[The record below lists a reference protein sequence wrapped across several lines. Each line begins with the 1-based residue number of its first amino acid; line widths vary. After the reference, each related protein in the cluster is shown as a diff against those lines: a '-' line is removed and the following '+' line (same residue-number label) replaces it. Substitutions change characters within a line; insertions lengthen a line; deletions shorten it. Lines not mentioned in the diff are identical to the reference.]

1 MSNGHGS
8 IFLWMFCAIAFLKVA
23 QRFDSYLASIG
34 LNVAQTGAG
43 LGMELLVATRMITGA
58 GRGFSSAGAAFGGG
72 GLSPVGGM
80 GGGFMAGFMNR
91 FRGNSYVRDAVVQ
104 GGTKMGAGGAVGV
117 VGRAFGGMAARNG
130 ATLTGNSIASVAA
143 RPPNQSGSIA
153 GDIADRSLG
162 NYMPHLNGQRLSG
175 TQISGGRIE
184 TKAIGADGKETTL
197 HLFSAGLYER
207 PDGPSSTVTASDG
220 SRWYQTASGT
230 NAPAFFPTPHFTGD
244 PSEAGRVGAFF
255 PGAEDTLFRTATDSL
270 KPIRRTGTPSG
281 TTAATTKSRKARI
294 LSFVTPQEQIGM
306 PWYLL
311 RPCPSSRRGKM
322 PQYTI
327 SRNSII
333 SCPDMR
339 RGSGTMFYDATQYGV
354 PRGDYGTYED
364 INGHQWYSVHGDAAI
379 EHRPIY
385 ENGKPVIEDGK
396 IKTTT
401 VDTVRYRNA
410 PTRFSSPKPRSGGSS
425 HPPRRK

>member
-1 MSNGHGS
+1 
-8 IFLWMFCAIAFLKVA
+8 
-23 QRFDSYLASIG
+23 
-34 LNVAQTGAG
+34 
-43 LGMELLVATRMITGA
+43 
-58 GRGFSSAGAAFGGG
+58 
-72 GLSPVGGM
+72 M

-255 PGAEDTLFRTATDSL
+255 PGAEDTLLRTVGDGQLEAYSPDGNTIWYNSGHYEEPEGPHTIIRDAAGTDWYAMEPFAPMPEFEAGEDVAVYNIAQFNNFMPGYEES
-270 KPIRRTGTPSG
+270 I
-281 TTAATTKSRKARI
+281 AAIDVS
-294 LSFVTPQEQIGM
+294 QEAQGHFEV
-306 PWYLL
+306 
-311 RPCPSSRRGKM
+311 RHE
-322 PQYTI
+322 
-327 SRNSII
+327 
-333 SCPDMR
+333 D
-339 RGSGTMFYDATQYGV
+339 GSGTMFYDATQYGV

-364 INGHQWYSVHGDAAI
+364 VNGHQWYSVHGDAAI